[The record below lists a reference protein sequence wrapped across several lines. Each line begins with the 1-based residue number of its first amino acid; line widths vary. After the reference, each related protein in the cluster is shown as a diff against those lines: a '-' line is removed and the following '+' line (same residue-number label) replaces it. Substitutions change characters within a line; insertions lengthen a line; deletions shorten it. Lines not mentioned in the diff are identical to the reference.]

1 MPADFESQAQA
12 YIQQTQEQGGDVAS
26 RKASQDAINT
36 LQPLLPELLGGSA
49 DLAGSNLTLFKGAKG
64 IEKDADGNY
73 IYYGVREFGMTAIAN
88 GIALHGGFIPYVATF
103 LMFMEYARNAVRM
116 GALMKQRVIHVYT
129 HDSIG
134 LGEDGPTHQP
144 VEQLTSLRT
153 TPNLRTWRPCDA
165 TESASAWVEAIK
177 SENNPSALIFS
188 RQSLPHQ
195 ARDSE
200 QVANI
205 AKGGYVLA
213 KEEGELQAIIIA
225 TGSEVG
231 LAMQAHETL
240 SANGVG
246 VRVVSMPCAE
256 IFVEQETSYREA
268 VLPANIRARVAV
280 EAAHVD
286 YWYKFVGLDGKV
298 IGMTTYGESA
308 PADELYKEFGITTDA
323 VVEAVN
329 SLV

>member
-1 MPADFESQAQA
+1 M
-12 YIQQTQEQGGDVAS
+12 
-26 RKASQDAINT
+26 
-36 LQPLLPELLGGSA
+36 
-49 DLAGSNLTLFKGAKG
+49 
-64 IEKDADGNY
+64 
-73 IYYGVREFGMTAIAN
+73 
-88 GIALHGGFIPYVATF
+88 
-103 LMFMEYARNAVRM
+103 
-116 GALMKQRVIHVYT
+116 
-129 HDSIG
+129 
-134 LGEDGPTHQP
+134 
-144 VEQLTSLRT
+144 
-153 TPNLRTWRPCDA
+153 
-165 TESASAWVEAIK
+165 
-177 SENNPSALIFS
+177 IFS

-195 ARDSE
+195 ARDES

-213 KEEGELQAIIIA
+213 KEQGELQAIIIA

-231 LAMQAHETL
+231 LAMQAHKTL
-240 SANGVG
+240 SENGIG

-256 IFVEQETSYREA
+256 IFMEQDADYRES
-268 VLPANIRARVAV
+268 VLPATIRARVAV

-308 PADELYKEFGITTDA
+308 PASDLYKEFGITTDA